1 MQVAGLKLFAIVLA
15 AVVSFMFGW
24 LWYGVLFPK
33 QWMAAAGKTE
43 TELKSQGAPSPA
55 PFVIS
60 FIALLVM
67 AWVLSTIIHGFD
79 PGQATLRH
87 GALTGALFWLGFV
100 ATTLVVNHTF
110 QGAKPA
116 LTVLDAGHWLG
127 VLVLQGAVIGWLGA

>member
-1 MQVAGLKLFAIVLA
+1 MQLAGLHLFAIVLA

-33 QWMAAAGKTE
+33 QWMKAAGKTE
-43 TELKSQGAPSPA
+43 ADVKSDGGPSPV

-67 AWVLSTIIHGFD
+67 AWVLGGIIHHLG
-79 PGQATLRH
+79 PGEVTLRH
-87 GALTGALFWLGFV
+87 GAATGALLWLGFV

-127 VLVLQGAVIGWLGA
+127 VLLLQGAVIGWLGG

>member
-1 MQVAGLKLFAIVLA
+1 MQVAGLMLFAIVLA
-15 AVVSFMFGW
+15 AIVSFMFGW

-33 QWMAAAGKTE
+33 QWMAAAGRTQA
-43 TELKSQGAPSPA
+43 ELKSEGGPSPA

-67 AWVLSTIIHGFD
+67 AWVLGTIIHNFD
-79 PGQATLRH
+79 PGQVTLRH
-87 GALTGALFWLGFV
+87 GALTGALLWLGFV

>member
-1 MQVAGLKLFAIVLA
+1 MQFAGLNLFAIVLA
-15 AVVSFMFGW
+15 AIVAFMFGW

-33 QWMAAAGKTE
+33 QWMAAAGKCE
-43 TELKSQGAPSPA
+43 ADIKSEGGPSPA

-67 AWVLSTIIHGFD
+67 AAVMGSVIYHFD
-79 PGQATLRH
+79 PGQITLWH
-87 GALTGALFWLGFV
+87 GMLTGALFWLGFV
-100 ATTLVVNHTF
+100 VTTLVVNHTF

-127 VLVLQGAVIGWLGA
+127 VLMLQGAVIGAIGG